1 MNQIVGTNNNKIS
14 TWVRI
19 VDSMS
24 YIEITGNYPSLAPI
38 SAQTYTE
45 YGLPQFDL
53 YDEEKQTLEAAEKLK
68 KIKNVKKG
76 SRRIW
81 PDFPRQ

>member
-45 YGLPQFDL
+45 
-53 YDEEKQTLEAAEKLK
+53 
-68 KIKNVKKG
+68 
-76 SRRIW
+76 
-81 PDFPRQ
+81 